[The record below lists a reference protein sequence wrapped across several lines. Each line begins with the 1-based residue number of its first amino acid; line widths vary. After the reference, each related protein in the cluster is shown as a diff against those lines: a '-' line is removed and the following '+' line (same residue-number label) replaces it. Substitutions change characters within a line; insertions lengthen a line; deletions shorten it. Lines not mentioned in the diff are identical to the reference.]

1 MNELKY
7 NIVMFAYN
15 EQDNIETSITSV
27 FNSTNEY
34 LHRFYVIAN
43 GCTDNTVRV
52 AEEVKQKLNFDKLT
66 VHEIEL
72 GDKCNAW
79 NTYVHELADEV
90 TVHFFV
96 DADVRFSP
104 DCFPKMAEKLH
115 ASPDQTV
122 IIAGMPLSG
131 RNLDFYRSLV
141 IERSCFFGNLYGMKW
156 SYIQRIREKS
166 FYLPIGLNWIDS
178 FLTKAANTD
187 LSFGKENLPN
197 RTTWLD
203 GVGYDFE
210 KLSVF
215 KLSDIRLYINRIARY
230 ELGKIQEVFLDRLPS
245 EQWPRDMTPINEQID
260 ADFDAL
266 TKHLGP
272 IKKRMVRKRLTRL
285 LNKARNSI

>member
-43 GCTDNTVRV
+43 GCTDSTVSV
-52 AEEVKQKLNFDKLT
+52 AEGVKQKLNFEKLT

-79 NTYVHELADEV
+79 NTYVHQVADEV
-90 TVHFFV
+90 AVHFFV
-96 DADVRFSP
+96 DADVRFSMN
-104 DCFPKMAEKLH
+104 CFPQMAEKLH
-115 ASPDQTV
+115 SSPEQTV

-131 RNLDFYRSLV
+131 RNLAFYRSLV

-156 SYIQRIREKS
+156 SFIQRIREKS
-166 FYLPIGLNWIDS
+166 FYLPVGLNWIDS

-187 LSFGKENLPN
+187 LAFDKKNLPD
-197 RTTWLD
+197 RTTWLE

-210 KLSVF
+210 KLSVL
-215 KLSDIRLYINRIARY
+215 KPGDIKLYINRIARY
-230 ELGKIQEVFLDRLPS
+230 ELGKIQEVFLDALPP
-245 EQWPRDMTPINEQID
+245 EEWPRKMKPINQKID
-260 ADFDAL
+260 ANFSDVTSHLNPIKRRLVRQRL
-266 TKHLGP
+266 TK
-272 IKKRMVRKRLTRL
+272 L
-285 LNKARNSI
+285 LLK